1 MIMQII
7 DINSPGITGGRRSS
21 PKFRESLAAAEDFEG
36 LPENVTHFDILK
48 LVKRVGK
55 EVGFTSRMIQLLE
68 YYILF
73 TKEQDWREGS
83 RPIIYQSLYKTALDF
98 GVGERQIQKLEQSL
112 FEAGALTWND
122 SGNHKRYGTR
132 SDNGDIHYAFGVDLS
147 PLACLRSVLEQKY
160 HEKQLRDAAWME
172 TKRQISWYRAQIRAL
187 FGEIYCEY
195 SEEALSLQVEYN
207 HIAVPIRAYMS
218 LESLRALRL
227 RHKTLYNDVQ
237 KLVEPV
243 VVNENDCVL
252 SQKSSSTDALEDA
265 HIYSTTYKTSDKSDT
280 RSQKDTSFQK
290 SVTDSIQPQSNDN
303 ACSKDQQEAILEP
316 PYPKITL
323 KQILNAAS
331 ERFLE
336 RIPLNSKPMTETDF
350 VDAAYALLPDL
361 GVHKSA
367 WVEACAN
374 VGRLGAAI
382 CIVIID
388 QKMHLQE
395 NRVRNPGGYL
405 RAMAKRAEIGEL
417 NLHGSIFGLLKR
429 DEQGHAA

>member
-7 DINSPGITGGRRSS
+7 DINSPVITGGRRSS
-21 PKFRESLAAAEDFEG
+21 LKFRESLAAAEDFNG

-48 LVKRVGK
+48 LVKRVGQ
-55 EVGFTSRMIQLLE
+55 ESGFTSRMIQLLE

-73 TKEQDWREGS
+73 TKEQDWKEGS
-83 RPIIYQSLYKTALDF
+83 RPIVYQSLYKTALDF
-98 GVGERQIQKLEQSL
+98 GVGERQIQKLEQAL
-112 FEAGALTWND
+112 FEVGALTWND

-147 PLACLRSVLEQKY
+147 PLACLRAKLEQKY

-187 FGEIYCEY
+187 FGEAYCEC
-195 SEEALSLQVEYN
+195 SDDLLCLQVEYN
-207 HIAVPIRAYMS
+207 QIAVSVRAYMS
-218 LESLRALRL
+218 LESLRELRQ
-227 RHKTLYNDVQ
+227 RHETLYNDIKQ
-237 KLVEPV
+237 LVEALI
-243 VVNENDCVL
+243 VNDDMCEL
-252 SQKSSSTDALEDA
+252 SQKDSPTDAPQDA

-280 RSQKDTSFQK
+280 RSQNDTSFQK
-290 SVTDSIQPQSNDN
+290 SVVDSIQPQSNDN
-303 ACSKDQQEAILEP
+303 TCGEDQQKAVLEVR
-316 PYPKITL
+316 YPRITL

-336 RIPLNSKPMTETDF
+336 RMPLNSRPMIEADF

-361 GVHKSA
+361 GIHKSA
-367 WVEACAN
+367 WIEACAN

-429 DEQGHAA
+429 DEQENVA